1 MSIDLPVCARSQ
13 TVRCALAEIFHVAST
28 SLVVDW
34 EFLRCVVFRLLTGFQ
49 VPRRVQNMLPMM
61 LAALFHHYDW
71 VTTNVA
77 QQHPIF
83 TSRAVKL
90 ITRHGHLLRLDP
102 DWLDD
107 HNKSAGGMSVRGHA
121 LPWKPVA
128 PAVTLKRRL
137 KLPQRTVA

>member
-1 MSIDLPVCARSQ
+1 MRDLKFCD
-13 TVRCALAEIFHVAST
+13 ALWLKSCT
-28 SLVVDW
+28 SLRPPSSLIGS
-34 EFLRCVVFRLLTGFQ
+34 FCVVLCFVYSRASRYPVGH
-49 VPRRVQNMLPMM
+49 QNMLPMM

-83 TSRAVKL
+83 TSRAAKL
-90 ITRHGHLLRLDP
+90 IASHGHLLRLDP

-107 HNKSAGGMSVRGHA
+107 HNKSARGMSVRGHA

-137 KLPQRTVA
+137 KLP